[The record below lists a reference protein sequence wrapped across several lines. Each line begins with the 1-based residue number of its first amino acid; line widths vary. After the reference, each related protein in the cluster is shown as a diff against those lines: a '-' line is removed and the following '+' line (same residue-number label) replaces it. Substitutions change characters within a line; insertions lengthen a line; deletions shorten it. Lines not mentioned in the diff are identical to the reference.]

1 MSDKKIRILQC
12 PSDLQG
18 VGHMRN
24 IWPAQ
29 SLSKHFGDE
38 FEVEINHQP
47 NMDNLSYLK
56 QFDIIHFHR
65 HLGAYETMER
75 VFAELKAA
83 GVTLI
88 MDIDDFWEPPT
99 THPLYQIVKS
109 EKLTEKIIETIK
121 ISDYVT
127 TTTDIFASYIK
138 KYNKNVI
145 VIPNAVDM
153 NHQMW
158 KSEVTPNLTDKCR
171 ISWIG
176 GSCYDKN
183 TEILTE
189 NGFKFFKD
197 LLKDEK
203 VACLNPNTNE
213 LEYHL
218 PNGYIKEKY
227 KGKLQCGK
235 NSTIDYAVSP
245 NHNMYVSVAE
255 NLTAKK
261 LNFSLIQS
269 EKVFRK
275 NMHFKKD
282 AIWNGEEQIYFTI
295 PALQENKEILDTFK
309 DNDTLCVVVKK
320 KSVLSK
326 HKTDKIVNMNLWL
339 KFFGFWVAEGWTS
352 STDGSFQV
360 GVAQKKDNGYL
371 KEIFNT
377 LKELGY
383 NPIYT
388 KDTFQIRVFDK
399 QLWDYLR
406 QFGKAHE
413 KFIPKELLNLP
424 KEQLEIFL
432 DWYLK
437 GDGSKEN
444 GGKRFDKRINKDKKQ
459 RGIVSYKSER
469 QRGYTTSKA
478 LADNIQEICLKIGV
492 VSTITN
498 RGLRNSIMKDG
509 RNVIA
514 KHDAYV
520 ISIGS
525 NGIRSRK
532 TPLLKSENQFEID
545 YNDFIYCVNVPNN
558 IIFIRRN
565 GKTMWCGNS
574 HFHDLK
580 LLEKSMTMLHN
591 NKALEDK
598 FQIVMCGFDIR
609 GNITEIAQDGSR
621 NTRNITPE
629 ETIWLKFEEIFTN
642 KYSHVRDDKEYMK
655 WLKKIKRE
663 EYPGEYT
670 KNYVRRWTL
679 PLTQYGKHYDYCD
692 VCLAP
697 IDSVDVTRTD
707 KGQIVNQVNYFNE
720 VKSELKIIEAGMKKK
735 CLIAQDFGIYKQ
747 LLTNGENGILIDD
760 NKDGWYKAIRKVIQ
774 EPEYRQMLAEN
785 LHNFVKDKYELKN
798 VTTFRAEIYKKV
810 LQDKKVEVPVV

>member
-12 PSDLQG
+12 PSDTQG
-18 VGHMRN
+18 VGHFRS

-29 SLSKHFGDE
+29 ALSKHFDGE
-38 FEVEINHQP
+38 FDIEINSTP

-65 HLGAYETMER
+65 HLGAYETMEA
-75 VFAELKAA
+75 VFTELKAA

-158 KSEVTPNLTDKCR
+158 KSEVTPNQTDKCR

-176 GSCYDKN
+176 GS
-183 TEILTE
+183 
-189 NGFKFFKD
+189 
-197 LLKDEK
+197 
-203 VACLNPNTNE
+203 
-213 LEYHL
+213 
-218 PNGYIKEKY
+218 
-227 KGKLQCGK
+227 
-235 NSTIDYAVSP
+235 
-245 NHNMYVSVAE
+245 
-255 NLTAKK
+255 
-261 LNFSLIQS
+261 
-269 EKVFRK
+269 
-275 NMHFKKD
+275 
-282 AIWNGEEQIYFTI
+282 
-295 PALQENKEILDTFK
+295 
-309 DNDTLCVVVKK
+309 
-320 KSVLSK
+320 
-326 HKTDKIVNMNLWL
+326 
-339 KFFGFWVAEGWTS
+339 
-352 STDGSFQV
+352 
-360 GVAQKKDNGYL
+360 
-371 KEIFNT
+371 
-377 LKELGY
+377 
-383 NPIYT
+383 
-388 KDTFQIRVFDK
+388 
-399 QLWDYLR
+399 
-406 QFGKAHE
+406 
-413 KFIPKELLNLP
+413 
-424 KEQLEIFL
+424 
-432 DWYLK
+432 
-437 GDGSKEN
+437 
-444 GGKRFDKRINKDKKQ
+444 
-459 RGIVSYKSER
+459 
-469 QRGYTTSKA
+469 
-478 LADNIQEICLKIGV
+478 
-492 VSTITN
+492 
-498 RGLRNSIMKDG
+498 
-509 RNVIA
+509 
-514 KHDAYV
+514 
-520 ISIGS
+520 
-525 NGIRSRK
+525 
-532 TPLLKSENQFEID
+532 
-545 YNDFIYCVNVPNN
+545 
-558 IIFIRRN
+558 
-565 GKTMWCGNS
+565 S

-598 FQIVMCGFDIR
+598 FQIIMCGFDIR

-697 IDSVDVTRTD
+697 IDSVDIKKTD
-707 KGQIVNQVNYFNE
+707 KGQIINQVNYFNE

-798 VTTFRAEIYKKV
+798 VTALRAEIYKKV
-810 LQDKKVEVPVV
+810 LQDKKVEATTV